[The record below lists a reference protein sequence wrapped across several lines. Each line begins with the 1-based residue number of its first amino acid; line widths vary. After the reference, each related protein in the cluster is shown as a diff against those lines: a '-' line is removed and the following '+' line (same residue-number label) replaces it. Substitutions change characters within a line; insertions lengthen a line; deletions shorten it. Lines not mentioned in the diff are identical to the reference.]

1 MEVRATKEPARTASA
16 ALRNPCV
23 KWDLSGARNASFLD
37 LASGAKLAR
46 SKTLARELHAG

>member
-23 KWDLSGARNASFLD
+23 KWGLSGARNASFFGL
-37 LASGAKLAR
+37 GAKLAR